1 METSAERQGL
11 TFVSLPLRRH
21 WESDGPCPSNSIRQ
35 ACTRP
40 IGPRQAPL
48 WTNLRRATPYADAQT
63 VPTQAGVRRNVTLER
78 HLWIRLIRA
87 RRSGKL
93 SDYRGFF
100 LVATAAAIY
109 RLRVPDAAG
118 LKEKFDVAAVM
129 GDPDGSR
136 WNLSHGQTS
145 SWRVGGKPLAL
156 R

>member
-1 METSAERQGL
+1 MTDLVAPTR
-11 TFVSLPLRRH
+11 
-21 WESDGPCPSNSIRQ
+21 SDKPARGRSGRGKL
-35 ACTRP
+35 A
-40 IGPRQAPL
+40 L

-63 VPTQAGVRRNVTLER
+63 VPTQAGVRPNVTLEL

-93 SDYRGFF
+93 SDYRGFC
-100 LVATAAAIY
+100 LVATGAAIY

-156 R
+156 RFADDGEGFALLLRGRVTL